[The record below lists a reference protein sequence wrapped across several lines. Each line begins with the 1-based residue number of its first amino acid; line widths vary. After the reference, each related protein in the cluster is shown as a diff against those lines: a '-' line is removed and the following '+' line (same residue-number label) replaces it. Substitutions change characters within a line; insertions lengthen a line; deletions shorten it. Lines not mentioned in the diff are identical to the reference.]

1 MKREIIIGASML
13 LGFGLAVMPEAA
25 EARHHSA
32 KYTITDRQ
40 VSLEKKVDSAY
51 AANQLT
57 LKETDNLKGKL
68 KWVKDEEQKMK
79 DKNGGKLSYK
89 DKTTLE
95 RSLNGISEKL
105 QKKMLEKRVQ

>member
-1 MKREIIIGASML
+1 MKREIIIGASIL
-13 LGFGLAVMPEAA
+13 LGLGLAAMPDSA
-25 EARHHSA
+25 EARRHLA
-32 KYTITDRQ
+32 KYSLTDRQ
-40 VSLEKKVDSAY
+40 VSLEKKVDGAF

-57 LKETDNLKGKL
+57 LKESDDLKGRL

-105 QKKMLEKRVQ
+105 QKKMLDKRVQ